1 METFSKRVPN
11 RVIETRDV
19 SFDTETGELTSGM
32 RPPNDVTLGEIN
44 DAIEYFYEQGFLEEL
59 TSDKRHYVEILLKL
73 AAHYKGI

>member
-1 METFSKRVPN
+1 MNALDKNHPN
-11 RVIETRDV
+11 RKMPESAKASAT
-19 SFDTETGELTSGM
+19 